1 MLKKIVVG
9 MLLLSVIGGAALALS
24 ETRNAVVEVQT
35 VPPTSVPTTMPT
47 ELSTPTGMPVPTVGA
62 PAAAQAASIQ
72 PVQNSLS
79 NVGQVWN
86 VTGTVVSL
94 SAVGMTFR
102 LNDGSEVFVELG
114 PQTFWGAQGV
124 VLNPGDAVTISGFFN
139 GDNYHARLVTN
150 AEGASIL
157 LRDEAGQ
164 PLWSGGNSNGANG
177 SAAGQA
183 QVPADEWVT
192 IDGTVTTVTT
202 NGLTLHTQA
211 GEVLQVSFGQP
222 GFWQTQAVTFAVGDA
237 ISMLG
242 FWQGDQFQAGQ
253 VIKSATNERIML
265 RDPNGR
271 PLWAGPGRGETNG
284 AGHGGAAG
292 TGGAGNGAA
301 GGNTAA
307 GAGNAFGGGN
317 GNAGAGGAGAN
328 GAGNGYRGGRADG
341 TTQNGGLARG
351 RAGQ

>member
-24 ETRNAVVEVQT
+24 ETQSAVVEAQT
-35 VPPTSVPTTMPT
+35 VPPTAVPTTMSAELPT
-47 ELSTPTGMPVPTVGA
+47 QASTPVPTVGV
-62 PAAAQAASIQ
+62 PAAAQAAPIQ

-79 NVGQVWN
+79 NVGQAWN
-86 VTGTVVSL
+86 ATGTVVSL
-94 SAVGMTFR
+94 SVVGMTFR
-102 LNDGSEVFVELG
+102 LSDGSEVFVELG

-124 VLNPGDAVTISGFFN
+124 VLNPGDRVTVSGFFN

-150 AEGASIL
+150 AAGASIL
-157 LRDEAGQ
+157 LRDEFGQ
-164 PLWSGGNSNGANG
+164 PLWSGGNSSGANG
-177 SAAGQA
+177 AAAGQA

-202 NGLTLHTQA
+202 NGLTLQTQA
-211 GEVLQVSFGQP
+211 GEMLQVSFGQP

-253 VIKSATNERIML
+253 VIKLATNERIML

-284 AGHGGAAG
+284 ASHGGGAG
-292 TGGAGNGAA
+292 AGGAGNGAA
-301 GGNTAA
+301 GGNAAA

-317 GNAGAGGAGAN
+317 GTAGAAGAGASGG
-328 GAGNGYRGGRADG
+328 GNGYRGGRTDG

>member
-1 MLKKIVVG
+1 MLKKVIVG

-24 ETRNAVVEVQT
+24 ETQSAVIEAQT
-35 VPPTSVPTTMPT
+35 VPPTAAPTTMSTALPT
-47 ELSTPTGMPVPTVGA
+47 QASTPVPTVGA
-62 PAAAQAASIQ
+62 AAAAPAVPNQ
-72 PVQNSLS
+72 PAQNSLG

-86 VTGTVVSL
+86 ANGTVVSL

-114 PQTFWGAQGV
+114 PQAFWGAQGV
-124 VLNPGDAVTISGFFN
+124 VLNPGDLVTVSGFFN

-150 AEGASIL
+150 VAGASIL
-157 LRDEAGQ
+157 LRDESGQ

-177 SAAGQA
+177 AAVGQA
-183 QVPADEWVT
+183 QVPAEEWVT

-202 NGLTLHTQA
+202 NGLSLQTQA
-211 GEVLQVSFGQP
+211 GEMLQVSFGQP
-222 GFWQTQAVTFAVGDA
+222 GFWQTQAVKFAVGDA

-253 VIKSATNERIML
+253 VIKTATNERIML

-284 AGHGGAAG
+284 AGHGGA
-292 TGGAGNGAA
+292 GNGAA
-301 GGNTAA
+301 GGNADA
-307 GAGNAFGGGN
+307 GTGNALGGGN

-328 GAGNGYRGGRADG
+328 GGGNGYRGGRTDG